1 MPTTTDIRPGDIV
14 LHTHRGTEHR
24 VLSVDGDL
32 LQLEG
37 IFPRTPLGM
46 VEFLDRPIRWYVF
59 DGSNIQ
65 RDDEH
70 AEAEARP

>member
-1 MPTTTDIRPGDIV
+1 MTDDVYIRPEDIV

-32 LQLEG
+32 LQLTG

-46 VEFLDRPIRWYVF
+46 VEFLDRPLRWYVF
-59 DGSNIQ
+59 DYA
-65 RDDEH
+65 DHPDE
-70 AEAEARP
+70 ENLT